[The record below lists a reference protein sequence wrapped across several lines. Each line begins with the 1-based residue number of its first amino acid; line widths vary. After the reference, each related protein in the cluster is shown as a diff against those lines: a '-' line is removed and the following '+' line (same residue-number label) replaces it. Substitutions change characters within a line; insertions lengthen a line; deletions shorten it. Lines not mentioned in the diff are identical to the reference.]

1 MPKSETIRGLE
12 RGLRVLQALQSSSIS
27 PLHQIHLVTRISKP
41 SLLRILNTLEH
52 AGFISR
58 RLADGHYRISVFAR
72 MERKRDRYDRVAE
85 AAAPSSIGSAKTCA
99 KRTVLSSYTRRT
111 GTALVSALGGC

>member
-1 MPKSETIRGLE
+1 MAKWGSVGQDRSMPRSETIRGLE

-27 PLHQIHLVTRISKP
+27 SLHQIHLVTRISKP

-72 MERKRDRYDRVAE
+72 MGLNCARYDNVGE
-85 AAAPSSIGSAKTCA
+85 ADCS
-99 KRTVLSSYTRRT
+99 VLDR
-111 GTALVSALGGC
+111 LCQNV